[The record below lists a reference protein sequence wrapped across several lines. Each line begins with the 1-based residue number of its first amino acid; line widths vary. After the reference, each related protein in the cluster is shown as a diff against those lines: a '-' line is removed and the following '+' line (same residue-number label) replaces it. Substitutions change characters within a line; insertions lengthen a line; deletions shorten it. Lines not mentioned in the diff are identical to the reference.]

1 MIVTPLVL
9 RRHCSLLQ
17 LEVHTEL
24 TQLGLM
30 VNDSCSGPTGTH
42 LSGMKVFRC
51 ALSWACVRLRNE
63 LCPATQVRGGERDL
77 LLALNTTLTRYYCG
91 VKYNYRNV
99 SVPSALEQQGCGED
113 CSERVFSL
121 LSFLPSITTARNGPF

>member
-17 LEVHTEL
+17 SEVHMEL

-30 VNDSCSGPTGTH
+30 VNDSCSGPSGTH
-42 LSGMKVFRC
+42 LSRMKVFRR
-51 ALSWACVRLRNE
+51 ALSWAGMRFRNE
-63 LCPATQVRGGERDL
+63 LCLATRVRGGERDL
-77 LLALNTTLTRYYCG
+77 QLALNTTLTRYYCG

-113 CSERVFSL
+113 GS
-121 LSFLPSITTARNGPF
+121 